1 MLPKM
6 YIFVYCARGPM
17 KIEHVAIWVKDID
30 KVCEFY
36 RKYFDGVVQPLY
48 HNPAKQFTSRFV
60 TFEDG
65 ARLEVMH
72 RPDIV
77 NNDIGTSTDSNVGS
91 NVGSY
96 VGTVTKLQSNTH
108 RSANEKMQAFFRFLT
123 SAVFHVKH
131 AIASVATGRLRTGMT
146 EHEHVGHKVSKQL
159 QTEEAAGNSF
169 TDISEVQQVGS
180 EGANTIAKPDT
191 QHLGFT
197 HLSFSVGSKEKV
209 DRLTKEMLGDG
220 IVIVGEPRTT
230 GDGYYESVVLD
241 PEGNRIEITI

>member
-1 MLPKM
+1 
-6 YIFVYCARGPM
+6 M

-36 RKYFDGVVQPLY
+36 RKYFGGVVHPIY
-48 HNPAKQFTSRFV
+48 HNPTKKFTSRFI

-72 RPDIV
+72 RPDIDV
-77 NNDIGTSTDSNVGS
+77 WTATS
-91 NVGSY
+91 
-96 VGTVTKLQSNTH
+96 LQSNTH
-108 RSANEKMQAFFRFLT
+108 RSANEKMRAFFRFLT
-123 SAVFHVKH
+123 SAMFHVKH

-197 HLSFSVGSKEKV
+197 HLSFSVGSKEEV
-209 DRLTKEMLGDG
+209 DRLTRQMSSEG
-220 IVIVGEPRTT
+220 IPVVGQPRTT